1 MGHINA
7 GDADD
12 MKHAREG
19 RPDSCPILT
28 VVNGN
33 REFKR

>member
-1 MGHINA
+1 MGRTNA

-12 MKHAREG
+12 MKHVREDK
-19 RPDSCPILT
+19 PDSCPILT

-33 REFKR
+33 SEFKR